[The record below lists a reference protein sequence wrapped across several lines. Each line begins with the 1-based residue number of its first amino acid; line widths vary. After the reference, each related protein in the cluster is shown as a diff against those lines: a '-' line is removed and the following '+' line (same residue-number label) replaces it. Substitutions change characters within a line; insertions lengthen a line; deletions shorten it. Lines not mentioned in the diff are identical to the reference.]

1 MTSNMLRYKHSH
13 FCGEIIGD
21 FNFLLFQT
29 FSYDQKKQCRLREG
43 GNEYWMEEICILGV
57 ERFTWLLFADAK

>member
-13 FCGEIIGD
+13 LCGEIIGD

-29 FSYDQKKQCRLREG
+29 FSYDPKKLSFRERKN
-43 GNEYWMEEICILGV
+43 NEC
-57 ERFTWLLFADAK
+57 